1 MRLVTS
7 SAFGK
12 MRLHRDLPVKGGQ
25 YNSHVVALDSC
36 EPMKQILIVV
46 ASLLTAQN
54 NSNVARTDAV
64 PSSRQTERVA
74 RSFQGR
80 ETAFQGR
87 VHDLPLT
94 PSHVHWG
101 YFDARLPPALRIAA
115 GDRVRVETMIAR
127 GVQRLKDAGV
137 KDDEI
142 PASLKAVEAA
152 ITDKTAGPH
161 PLTGPIFVEGAE
173 PGDALEVE
181 IIAIAFL
188 HPFGVEAINPGGGAL
203 PDDFTVPALRL
214 IRWPPGA
221 AQLQFAGASISMAPF
236 FGTIGVAPPAG
247 AGRIGSREPGKHG
260 GNLDNKD
267 LVAGSTL
274 LLPVNVPGAL
284 LSIGDGHAVQA
295 DGEVTGTAVETSLR
309 GTFEI
314 RVRKRAQLK
323 WPRAETRLGYITMG
337 LDPDLDKAA
346 EIATRE
352 MVEFLVAEKKLSR
365 EDAYVLCSIAGNLHV
380 TQVVDGTKGVHMT
393 IAKSIFR

>member
-1 MRLVTS
+1 MKKALIAVVLVAVQS
-7 SAFGK
+7 SSNAVRSAQDRGHAE
-12 MRLHRDLPVKGGQ
+12 HR
-25 YNSHVVALDSC
+25 
-36 EPMKQILIVV
+36 
-46 ASLLTAQN
+46 
-54 NSNVARTDAV
+54 
-64 PSSRQTERVA
+64 
-74 RSFQGR
+74 
-80 ETAFQGR
+80 FQGR

-94 PSHVHWG
+94 PAHVHWG

-115 GDRVRVETMIAR
+115 GDRVRLETMIAR
-127 GVQRLKDAGV
+127 GVQRLKDAGI

-152 ITDKTAGPH
+152 IADKTAGPH

-173 PGDALEVE
+173 PGDALEIE
-181 IIAIAFL
+181 IVSIAFL
-188 HPFGVEAINPGGGAL
+188 HQFGVEAINPGGGAL
-203 PDDFTVPALRL
+203 PEDFTAPVLRL

-221 AQLQFAGASISMAPF
+221 SRLQFAGASISMAPF
-236 FGTIGVAPPAG
+236 FGTIGVAPPASR
-247 AGRIGSREPGKHG
+247 GRIGSREPGRHG

-284 LSIGDGHAVQA
+284 LSIGDGHAIQA

-314 RVRKRAQLK
+314 RIRKRAQLK
-323 WPRAETRLGYITMG
+323 WPRAETRFGYISMG

>member
-1 MRLVTS
+1 MKKALIAVVLVAVQS
-7 SAFGK
+7 SSNAVRSAQDRG
-12 MRLHRDLPVKGGQ
+12 RAEHR
-25 YNSHVVALDSC
+25 
-36 EPMKQILIVV
+36 
-46 ASLLTAQN
+46 
-54 NSNVARTDAV
+54 
-64 PSSRQTERVA
+64 
-74 RSFQGR
+74 
-80 ETAFQGR
+80 FQGR

-94 PSHVHWG
+94 PAHVHWG
-101 YFDARLPPALRIAA
+101 YFDARLPPALRIAD

-152 ITDKTAGPH
+152 IADKTAGPH

-173 PGDALEVE
+173 PGDALEIE
-181 IIAIAFL
+181 IVSIAFL
-188 HPFGVEAINPGGGAL
+188 HQFGVEAINPGGGAL
-203 PDDFTVPALRL
+203 PEDFTAPVLRL

-221 AQLQFAGASISMAPF
+221 SRLQFAGASISMAPF
-236 FGTIGVAPPAG
+236 FGTIGVAPPASR
-247 AGRIGSREPGKHG
+247 GRIGSREPGRHG

-284 LSIGDGHAVQA
+284 LSIGDGHAIQA

-323 WPRAETRLGYITMG
+323 WPRAETRFGYISMG

>member
-1 MRLVTS
+1 MKKALIAVVLVAVQS
-7 SAFGK
+7 SSNAVRSAQDRG
-12 MRLHRDLPVKGGQ
+12 RAEHR
-25 YNSHVVALDSC
+25 
-36 EPMKQILIVV
+36 
-46 ASLLTAQN
+46 
-54 NSNVARTDAV
+54 
-64 PSSRQTERVA
+64 
-74 RSFQGR
+74 
-80 ETAFQGR
+80 FQGR

-94 PSHVHWG
+94 PAHVHWG

-115 GDRVRVETMIAR
+115 GDRVRLETMIAR
-127 GVQRLKDAGV
+127 GVQRLKDAGI

-152 ITDKTAGPH
+152 IVDKTAGPH

-173 PGDALEVE
+173 PGDALEIE
-181 IIAIAFL
+181 IVSIAFL
-188 HPFGVEAINPGGGAL
+188 HQFGVEAINPGGGAL
-203 PDDFTVPALRL
+203 PEDFTAPVLRL

-221 AQLQFAGASISMAPF
+221 SRLQFAGASISMAPF
-236 FGTIGVAPPAG
+236 FGTIGVAPPASR
-247 AGRIGSREPGKHG
+247 GRIGSREPGRHG

-284 LSIGDGHAVQA
+284 LSIGDGHAIQA

-323 WPRAETRLGYITMG
+323 WPRAETRFGYISMG

>member
-1 MRLVTS
+1 MRRAFLLIIFLAVQCS
-7 SAFGK
+7 SNA
-12 MRLHRDLPVKGGQ
+12 
-25 YNSHVVALDSC
+25 
-36 EPMKQILIVV
+36 
-46 ASLLTAQN
+46 
-54 NSNVARTDAV
+54 
-64 PSSRQTERVA
+64 A
-74 RSFQGR
+74 RSVQEAGGATR
-80 ETAFQGR
+80 PSEGR

-94 PSHVHWG
+94 PAHVHWG
-101 YFDARLPPALRIAA
+101 YFDARLPPALRIAS
-115 GDRVRVETMIAR
+115 GDRVRVETLVAR

-142 PASLKAVEAA
+142 PAALRAVDAA
-152 ITDKTAGPH
+152 IADKSAGPH
-161 PLTGPIFVEGAE
+161 PLTGPIYVEGAE
-173 PGDALEVE
+173 PGDALE
-181 IIAIAFL
+181 IAIVSIGFL

-203 PDDFTVPALRL
+203 PDDFGVPALRL

-221 AQLQFAGASISMAPF
+221 ARLQFGGASVSMAPF
-236 FGTIGVAPPAG
+236 FGTIGVAPAN
-247 AGRIGSREPGKHG
+247 AGRIGSREPGRHG

-284 LSIGDGHAVQA
+284 LSIGDGHAAQG

-309 GTFEI
+309 GTLEI

-323 WPRAETRLGYITMG
+323 WPRAETRSAYISMG

-346 EIATRE
+346 ELATRE
-352 MVEFLVAEKKLSR
+352 MVDFLAAEKKLSR

-393 IAKSIFR
+393 IPKTIFR

>member
-1 MRLVTS
+1 MKKALIAILLVAAQTS
-7 SAFGK
+7 SNTVRSDQDRGNAE
-12 MRLHRDLPVKGGQ
+12 HR
-25 YNSHVVALDSC
+25 
-36 EPMKQILIVV
+36 
-46 ASLLTAQN
+46 
-54 NSNVARTDAV
+54 
-64 PSSRQTERVA
+64 
-74 RSFQGR
+74 
-80 ETAFQGR
+80 R

-94 PSHVHWG
+94 PAHVHWG
-101 YFDARLPPALRIAA
+101 YFDAHLPPALRIAA
-115 GDRVRVETMIAR
+115 GDRVRIETMIAR

-173 PGDALEVE
+173 PGDALEIKIVS
-181 IIAIAFL
+181 IAFL

-221 AQLQFAGASISMAPF
+221 ARLQFAGASISMAPF
-236 FGTIGVAPPAG
+236 FATIGVAPPAS

-284 LSIGDGHAVQA
+284 LSIGDGHAIQA

-314 RVRKRAQLK
+314 RIRKRAQLK
-323 WPRAETRLGYITMG
+323 WPRAETRLGYISMG

-346 EIATRE
+346 ELATRE
-352 MVEFLVAEKKLSR
+352 MVDFLAAEKKLSR

-393 IAKSIFR
+393 IPKTIFR

>member
-1 MRLVTS
+1 MKKALIAVVLVAVQS
-7 SAFGK
+7 SSNAVRSAQDRG
-12 MRLHRDLPVKGGQ
+12 RAEHR
-25 YNSHVVALDSC
+25 
-36 EPMKQILIVV
+36 
-46 ASLLTAQN
+46 
-54 NSNVARTDAV
+54 
-64 PSSRQTERVA
+64 
-74 RSFQGR
+74 
-80 ETAFQGR
+80 FQGR

-94 PSHVHWG
+94 PAHVHWG

-137 KDDEI
+137 NDDEI

-152 ITDKTAGPH
+152 IADKTAGPH

-173 PGDALEVE
+173 PGDALEIE
-181 IIAIAFL
+181 IVSIAFL
-188 HPFGVEAINPGGGAL
+188 HQFGVEAINPGGGAL
-203 PDDFTVPALRL
+203 PEDFTAPVLRL

-221 AQLQFAGASISMAPF
+221 SRLQFAGASISMAPF
-236 FGTIGVAPPAG
+236 FGTIGVAPPASR
-247 AGRIGSREPGKHG
+247 GRIGSREPGRHG

-274 LLPVNVPGAL
+274 LLTVNVPGAL
-284 LSIGDGHAVQA
+284 LSIGDGHAIQA

-323 WPRAETRLGYITMG
+323 WPRAETRFGYISMG

>member
-1 MRLVTS
+1 MKKALIAVVLVAVQS
-7 SAFGK
+7 SSNAVRSAQDRG
-12 MRLHRDLPVKGGQ
+12 RAEHR
-25 YNSHVVALDSC
+25 
-36 EPMKQILIVV
+36 
-46 ASLLTAQN
+46 
-54 NSNVARTDAV
+54 
-64 PSSRQTERVA
+64 
-74 RSFQGR
+74 
-80 ETAFQGR
+80 FQGR

-94 PSHVHWG
+94 PAHVHWG

-137 KDDEI
+137 NDDEI

-152 ITDKTAGPH
+152 IADKTAGPH

-173 PGDALEVE
+173 PGDALEIE
-181 IIAIAFL
+181 IVSIAFL
-188 HPFGVEAINPGGGAL
+188 HQFGVEAINPGGGAL
-203 PDDFTVPALRL
+203 PEDFTAPVLRL

-221 AQLQFAGASISMAPF
+221 SRLQFAGASISMAPF
-236 FGTIGVAPPAG
+236 FGTIGVAPPASR
-247 AGRIGSREPGKHG
+247 GRIGSREPGRHG

-284 LSIGDGHAVQA
+284 LSIGDGHAIQA

-323 WPRAETRLGYITMG
+323 WPRAETRFGYISMG

>member
-1 MRLVTS
+1 MKKALIAVVLVAVQS
-7 SAFGK
+7 SSNAVRSAQDRG
-12 MRLHRDLPVKGGQ
+12 RAEHR
-25 YNSHVVALDSC
+25 
-36 EPMKQILIVV
+36 
-46 ASLLTAQN
+46 
-54 NSNVARTDAV
+54 
-64 PSSRQTERVA
+64 
-74 RSFQGR
+74 
-80 ETAFQGR
+80 FQGR

-94 PSHVHWG
+94 PAHVHWG

-137 KDDEI
+137 NDDEI

-152 ITDKTAGPH
+152 IADKTAGPH

-173 PGDALEVE
+173 PGDALEIE
-181 IIAIAFL
+181 IVSIAFL
-188 HPFGVEAINPGGGAL
+188 HQFGVEAINPGGGAL
-203 PDDFTVPALRL
+203 PEDFTAPVLRL

-221 AQLQFAGASISMAPF
+221 SRLQFAGASISMAPF
-236 FGTIGVAPPAG
+236 FGTIGVAPPAST
-247 AGRIGSREPGKHG
+247 GRIGSREPGRHG

-284 LSIGDGHAVQA
+284 LSIGDGHAIQA

-323 WPRAETRLGYITMG
+323 WPRAETRFGYISMG

>member
-1 MRLVTS
+1 
-7 SAFGK
+7 
-12 MRLHRDLPVKGGQ
+12 
-25 YNSHVVALDSC
+25 
-36 EPMKQILIVV
+36 
-46 ASLLTAQN
+46 
-54 NSNVARTDAV
+54 
-64 PSSRQTERVA
+64 
-74 RSFQGR
+74 
-80 ETAFQGR
+80 
-87 VHDLPLT
+87 
-94 PSHVHWG
+94 
-101 YFDARLPPALRIAA
+101 
-115 GDRVRVETMIAR
+115 
-127 GVQRLKDAGV
+127 
-137 KDDEI
+137 
-142 PASLKAVEAA
+142 
-152 ITDKTAGPH
+152 
-161 PLTGPIFVEGAE
+161 
-173 PGDALEVE
+173 
-181 IIAIAFL
+181 
-188 HPFGVEAINPGGGAL
+188 
-203 PDDFTVPALRL
+203 
-214 IRWPPGA
+214 
-221 AQLQFAGASISMAPF
+221 MAPF